1 MKILVVDDLEEVR
14 EPIELRLKSLGHKI
28 ASANDGFQ
36 ALEILNSDVFDL
48 VITDIRMPNMDGLE
62 LLRRIKV
69 LSPDLEVMMVT
80 GYANMDSSL
89 EALRHG
95 ACNYLMKP
103 INLEELALAVETIEK
118 RLEMARKLKEQEAML
133 SRARKMAD
141 LGLVAAGVAHEI
153 NNPNTFVRGNIQTL
167 EKFWEIVQ
175 NFCRATLDSGFDPQP
190 KLKFVLEETP
200 KVLKAML
207 EGTDRIKDIV
217 DKMSTFTRLREGDQY
232 SISNL
237 NKTIHKAI
245 KALGTPV
252 GEIDIQCI
260 LADDLPS
267 VLASEDEMV
276 EVLTELIRNAVKAT
290 RDQDD
295 PRIRIKT
302 TIHSEEEVLL
312 QIEDNGV
319 GIKETDQ
326 NKIFTPFYTTDP
338 RIGRPG
344 LGLSKVYALLHGFGG
359 EIIFSS
365 KEKTGTKFTIK
376 LQVARRET

>member
-1 MKILVVDDLEEVR
+1 MNILVVDDLEEVR
-14 EPIELRLKSLGHKI
+14 EPIELRLRSLGHQV
-28 ASANDGFQ
+28 ASAGDGFQ
-36 ALEILNSDVFDL
+36 ALEVLEKDSFDL

-62 LLRRIKV
+62 LLRRVKTIA
-69 LSPDLEVMMVT
+69 PDLEVMMVT

-103 INLEELALAVETIEK
+103 INLEELTLAVETIEK
-118 RLEMARKLKEQEAML
+118 RLAMARRLKEQETML

-153 NNPNTFVRGNIQTL
+153 NNPNTFIRGNIQTV
-167 EKFWEIVQ
+167 EKFWEIIHRYCQ
-175 NFCRATLDSGFDPQP
+175 SAMKAGLEPQP
-190 KLKFVLEETP
+190 RLEFVLEEMP

-207 EGTDRIKDIV
+207 EGTERIKDIV
-217 DKMSTFTRLREGDQY
+217 DKMATFTRLKEGDQY
-232 SISNL
+232 LISDL
-237 NKTIHKAI
+237 NQCVLKAV
-245 KALGTPV
+245 KALERLASEV
-252 GEIDIQCI
+252 DLDCI
-260 LADDLPS
+260 LARDLPLI
-267 VLASEDEMV
+267 VASEEELG
-276 EVLTELIRNAVKAT
+276 EVVTELITNAHKAT
-290 RDQDD
+290 RGQEN
-295 PRIRIKT
+295 PKIKIRT
-302 TIHSEEEVLL
+302 SLFSEDLVLL

-326 NKIFTPFYTTDP
+326 SKIFTPFYTTDP

-365 KEKTGTKFTIK
+365 KESTGTTFTIK
-376 LQVARRET
+376 LQVVGQET